1 MLLTVKNSADTLT
14 NSADTLK
21 NSADTL
27 KNSADTLTDMKN
39 LQDKITQEPN
49 MITDY
54 LKGLLPDLANFAI
67 NILISIIIY
76 FIGKKIIEVIL
87 KLIERSCSRVGAE
100 EGASKFISSVFKIL
114 MYLILIMIIG
124 ERFGLNSSTVVAL
137 LGSAGLAIGLAFQGS
152 LSNFAGGILLLILKP
167 FKIGDYIIEQ
177 STGNE
182 GTVTNIDIFYTKL
195 LTVDNKMVA
204 MPNGNVINSSITNVT
219 NEDFRRLDIKV
230 GINYKSD
237 LKKAKDIM
245 EAILRSDP
253 ARVEDKE
260 LDVFVSELGPSAVI
274 LGGRMWVKTE
284 EYLQAK
290 WRVVEEIKITFDENG
305 IDIPFN
311 QLDVHIKEQQLKQ
324 VTGNTSK

>member
-1 MLLTVKNSADTLT
+1 MLLTGNNSADTIT
-14 NSADTLK
+14 
-21 NSADTL
+21 
-27 KNSADTLTDMKN
+27 NSADTLTDIKD
-39 LQDKITQEPN
+39 LQEQITQEPN
-49 MITDY
+49 IIMEY
-54 LKGLLPDLANFAI
+54 FKGWLPHIANFAI
-67 NILISIIIY
+67 NILISIVIY
-76 FIGKKIIEVIL
+76 FIGKKIIEFIL
-87 KLIERSCSRVGAE
+87 KLVERSCSRIGAE
-100 EGASKFISSVFKIL
+100 ESASKFISSVIKIL
-114 MYLILIMIIG
+114 MYLILIIIIG
-124 ERFGLNSSTVVAL
+124 NIFGLNGSTAAAL

-152 LSNFAGGILLLILKP
+152 LSNVAGGILLLILKP

-237 LKKAKDIM
+237 LKKAKEIM
-245 EAILRSDP
+245 ETILLNDP
-253 ARVEDKE
+253 ARVDDKE

-290 WRVVEEIKITFDENG
+290 WRVVEEIKITFDENE

-311 QLDVHIKEQQLKQ
+311 QLDIHIKEQHVKQ
-324 VTGNTSK
+324 VPANTSK